1 MRAVRDMAIWGNRDY
16 RCGLNGSSWCPS
28 VATYR
33 KFVLNFMCG
42 TFWSELCM
50 IGLRSAY
57 FWCEWACWFWI
68 MWYISVH
75 GKSPGEKYK
84 SPTPTLLLSCMLFA
98 PQHKI
103 NAAVRYWKTWSSNLW
118 YIFWPNLVVKISID
132 QVHPSNHDG
141 KLFYTCND
149 VLAKNAFLVVIT
161 LVYLGYH
168 EIPYHSMAILVV
180 ILMKGIVNIR
190 CG

>member
-1 MRAVRDMAIWGNRDY
+1 M
-16 RCGLNGSSWCPS
+16 
-28 VATYR
+28 
-33 KFVLNFMCG
+33 
-42 TFWSELCM
+42 
-50 IGLRSAY
+50 
-57 FWCEWACWFWI
+57 
-68 MWYISVH
+68 
-75 GKSPGEKYK
+75 
-84 SPTPTLLLSCMLFA
+84 
-98 PQHKI
+98 
-103 NAAVRYWKTWSSNLW
+103 
-118 YIFWPNLVVKISID
+118 KISID

-180 ILMKGIVNIR
+180 ILIEGIVNIR